1 MTIRFAGDSG
11 DGVQL
16 TGNQFTNTTAV
27 AGNDLATFP
36 DFPAEIRAPA
46 GTLPGVSG
54 FQVQFASGEIY
65 TPGDRPD
72 VLIAFNPAG
81 LKVNVRDLPQNGV
94 IIANQDEF
102 KEANLRKAGY
112 ETNPLEDG
120 SLSKYRVYKVPVT
133 SLTVKALESS
143 PLSNADKE
151 LCKNFFCLG
160 MMYWLYSRPLEPT
173 ENFLRA
179 KFLKKPD
186 VMHANIT
193 ALRAG
198 YNFAETTEIFQAH
211 YEVPPAALAPGTYRN
226 VMGNTALSLG
236 LIVASQKCGLPLVY
250 CGYPITPASTILH
263 ELAPYKNFGVITFQ
277 AEDEIAAVTAAIGA
291 SFAGALG
298 VTGSSGPGIALKA
311 EAVNLAVMTELPLVI
326 INIQR
331 AGPSTGMPTKTE
343 QADLLQ
349 ALFGRNSESP
359 VCVLAPQ
366 SPGDCF
372 GIALEAVRLAIKYM
386 TPVYVLSDGYLAN
399 GSEPWKIPDL
409 DRIPPIEVRFRT
421 EREGFAPY
429 LRDPET
435 LGRPWVKPGT
445 PGLEH
450 RIGGIEKSHI
460 HGNVS
465 YDPDNHDFMIKL
477 RAQKVARIAQDIPP
491 VEAVGPE
498 DARLLV
504 LGWGGTYGHIRAAV
518 EACQQKGLKVART
531 HLRHLSPLPMN
542 LGALL
547 SRFERVL
554 IPEINLGQLRMLVRA
569 RFLVDASGLN
579 KVSGQPFKVA
589 EIIEAIERELE
600 TM

>member
-11 DGVQL
+11 DGIQL
-16 TGNQFTNTTAV
+16 TGGQFTNATAI

-54 FQVQFASGEIY
+54 FQVQFSSSDIH

-72 VLIAFNPAG
+72 VLVAFNPAG
-81 LKVNVRDLPQNGV
+81 LKVNVGDLPQNGV
-94 IIANQDEF
+94 IIANSDEF
-102 KEANLRKAGY
+102 KEANLKKAGY
-112 ETNPLEDG
+112 ETDPLEDG
-120 SLSKYRVYKVPVT
+120 SLAKFRLYKVPVT
-133 SLTVKALESS
+133 TLTIRALESS

-160 MMYWLYSRPLEPT
+160 MMYWLYTRPLEPT
-173 ENFLRA
+173 ENFLRT
-179 KFLKKPD
+179 KFSKKPD
-186 VMHANIT
+186 VMDANIT

-198 YNFAETTEIFQAH
+198 FNFADTTEIFQVH

-226 VMGNTALSLG
+226 IMGNPALAIG
-236 LIVASQKCGLPLVY
+236 LIVASHKCGLRLVY
-250 CGYPITPASTILH
+250 CGYPITPASTVLH
-263 ELAPYKNFGVITFQ
+263 ELAPYKHYGVITFQ

-291 SFAGALG
+291 SFAGSLG

-326 INIQR
+326 LNIQR

-359 VCVLAPQ
+359 ACVLAPQ

-372 GIALEAVRLAIKYM
+372 DIALEAVRIAVKYM
-386 TPVYVLSDGYLAN
+386 TPVYILSDGYIAN
-399 GSEPWKIPDL
+399 GSEPWLIPDVDKIPK
-409 DRIPPIEVRFRT
+409 IEVKFQT
-421 EREGFAPY
+421 DPEGFEPY
-429 LRDPET
+429 VRDPQT

-460 HGNVS
+460 HGNVC

-491 VEAVGPE
+491 AEAIGPQ

-504 LGWGGTYGHIRAAV
+504 LGWGGTYGHIRAAI
-518 EACQQKGLKVART
+518 ELCQKKGLKVART
-531 HLRHLSPLPMN
+531 HLRYLNPFPYN

-547 SRFERVL
+547 SRYERVL
-554 IPEINLGQLRMLVRA
+554 IPEINLGQLRLLVRA
-569 RFLVDASGLN
+569 KFLVDASGLN

-589 EIIEAIERELE
+589 EIVEAIERELE